1 MGLREDLGGKL
12 EDALNKLVDE
22 HLSAEKLTP
31 LIVNLLEGQIDK
43 IKQVLKAD
51 VIDKID
57 GVDDIK

>member
-31 LIVNLLEGQIDK
+31 LLTGLLEGQVGK
-43 IKQVLKAD
+43 LKELIKKD
-51 VIDKID
+51 VIDLLD
-57 GVDDIK
+57 GEDDIK